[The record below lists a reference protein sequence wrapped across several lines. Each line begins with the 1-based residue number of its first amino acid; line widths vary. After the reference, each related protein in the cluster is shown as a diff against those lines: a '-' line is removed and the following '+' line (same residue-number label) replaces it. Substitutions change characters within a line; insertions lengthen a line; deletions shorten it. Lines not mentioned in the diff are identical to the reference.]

1 MRALKRHLWIGA
13 LAMGL
18 LFMVIGAWFVYLGN
32 DAKNMITDELV
43 TQNITLGADA
53 VEFGGTP
60 GDAVRDARTA
70 DIESKIIT
78 LHTEGKHGVWSAQD
92 RKTEEGLAG
101 RASIASGLPL
111 RNSLNMAVM
120 GYGVANLAMGVGAM
134 IILTGVGILAFLAP
148 VLYFT
153 TAEEREE
160 EEPAVRTGAPALAF

>member
-1 MRALKRHLWIGA
+1 MKTLRTHLWVGA

-18 LFMVIGAWFVYLGN
+18 LFMVIGGLFVYMGN
-32 DAKNMITDELV
+32 DAKNMITGELI

-60 GDAVRDARTA
+60 GEAVLDARTA

-134 IILTGVGILAFLAP
+134 IILMGAGTLAFLAP

-153 TAEEREE
+153 TAEDREE
-160 EEPAVRTGAPALAF
+160 PTVRTGAPALAY

>member
-1 MRALKRHLWIGA
+1 MKTLRRNLWVGA

-18 LFMVIGAWFVYLGN
+18 FFMVNGGLLVYMGN

-60 GDAVRDARTA
+60 GDAIRDARTA

-78 LHTEGKHGVWSAQD
+78 LHAEGKHGVWSAQD

-101 RASIASGLPL
+101 RASITSSLPL

-120 GYGVANLAMGVGAM
+120 GYGIANLAMGVGAM
-134 IILTGVGILAFLAP
+134 IILMGAGTMAFLAP
-148 VLYFT
+148 VLYL
-153 TAEEREE
+153 AIAKE
-160 EEPAVRTGAPALAF
+160 EEPKAATLALAY